1 MELNRKIL
9 KGLISEAIKEL
20 VEEQPAGAPEAAG
33 AEDDKGQSSQFKNLE
48 GIESRIEEELKKYLA
63 SQGTALKKLVMTNT
77 IGKSP
82 KVKARILTVIAAAF
96 GISAEETRQDLSSAG
111 EQMKGG

>member
-33 AEDDKGQSSQFKNLE
+33 AEDKEQSSQFKNLE

>member
-1 MELNRKIL
+1 MELNREKL
-9 KGLISEAIKEL
+9 KGLISEAFKEL
-20 VEEQPAGAPEAAG
+20 VEEQPANAPEPTG
-33 AEDDKGQSSQFKNLE
+33 DKDKEQSSQFKNLE

-63 SQGTALKKLVMTNT
+63 GQGTALKKLVMTNT